1 MAINFKP
8 DQNYQLGGG
17 VQKYQTHAGDRFIFN
32 NQTYMTEAEAQ
43 AALDKFRQQQQPAPV
58 AKAKTKE
65 EIDAEVRAKATRD
78 ALIHQANFPTVKES
92 DEEETPAEEP
102 AQAAAEQAPAR
113 PLTIEE
119 RNQRVLDIMTAQS
132 TAPAFPQDT
141 KVQITPAE
149 IQEQEILPGQQIEEL
164 DAVQSATAQDPAQI
178 SVQDKFDS
186 AQAATSLAQGI
197 ETGQAQR
204 LLREDVAP
212 EVSIQEADVGGT
224 VSQQSLVEAQA
235 DNLDPKATV
244 QGQLENISQDIET
257 SLAQGTPLPA
267 FARGAAEAAKATMQ
281 ARGLGSSTM
290 LAEALA
296 EGILRSSIPIAQQ
309 DAATYK
315 QVIFQNLANN
325 QQAAVVNAQAYLQMD
340 MANLSNNQQA
350 NLQNLQTRQQVLL
363 TDNAARNAAQQ
374 FNATSQNQVNQFYS
388 NLNTTIQEQNNRRLD
403 AMNQFNSAELN
414 KVSALNAKNV
424 TAIAD
429 ANAQRESAIS
439 QFNATLSD
447 QRQRFNVE
455 NQRVIDQSNVTWRR
469 QLNTANT
476 GAANAANQT
485 NAENLLNLSNYALSA
500 LWQQWRD
507 EASWV
512 NTSSQNEANRNH
524 NLAIAALE
532 RTTSLDLQSNAQKQ
546 ALYGLL
552 GQFGMQVF
560 SKFA

>member
-1 MAINFKP
+1 MATLGSLVTGAVKP
-8 DQNYQLGGG
+8 A
-17 VQKYQTHAGDRFIFN
+17 QTE
-32 NQTYMTEAEAQ
+32 QTSSTKAVNLIDSLLTTPTLPQGTTIKPEAQ
-43 AALDKFRQQQQPAPV
+43 NVQQ
-58 AKAKTKE
+58 TE
-65 EIDAEVRAKATRD
+65 LLAT
-78 ALIHQANFPTVKES
+78 
-92 DEEETPAEEP
+92 
-102 AQAAAEQAPAR
+102 
-113 PLTIEE
+113 
-119 RNQRVLDIMTAQS
+119 
-132 TAPAFPQDT
+132 
-141 KVQITPAE
+141 
-149 IQEQEILPGQQIEEL
+149 PGVTGTL
-164 DAVQSATAQDPAQI
+164 SATAAQAI
-178 SVQDKFDS
+178 
-186 AQAATSLAQGI
+186 APTAAMGTAATSQQVAGVTPQAAGQFTADVVGTAPTMTAAQG
-197 ETGQAQR
+197 T
-204 LLREDVAP
+204 VTAP
-212 EVSIQEADVGGT
+212 MTAA
-224 VSQQSLVEAQA
+224 QQSLASI
-235 DNLDPKATV
+235 DSRATV
-244 QGQLENISQDIET
+244 QGQLESISSDIET
-257 SLAQGTPLPA
+257 SLAQGSPLPA

-507 EASWV
+507 EASWI

-552 GQFGMQVF
+552 GQFGMSVF
-560 SKFA
+560 SKYGTP